1 MDFHSFS
8 RRTLQGLCKKNK
20 IPANMTNV
28 AMAEALEN
36 LPTVDGMDEIQD
48 FMTPMKKAVA
58 TPKPT
63 TNALRSSARI
73 SARKTSAPVQG
84 QSVRTTRRTA
94 MKKVEN
100 IGLSVTPHP
109 STDLMMIKKLEDSMI
124 DAPKQLEEIGEVV
137 NSDVLEIDSVIR
149 KSPIRV
155 TDDNPAESCLSTISI
170 EDGPNDSVVVDQPSF
185 DIPCS
190 ESIDIVI
197 GDALSVK
204 TIVGDVIAE
213 VQVAVDNAIADT
225 ATLVVAEEATIEEAN
240 VNDVFSKEAS
250 EDAVV
255 EVPIDNAIAD
265 TATIIVAE
273 EATVEEANVNDAFT
287 KEASED
293 AVVEVAVDNAIADTA
308 TIIVAEEATV
318 EEANVND
325 AFTNN
330 AIADTATIV
339 VAEQATVEEANVND
353 AFTKEASED
362 AVVEVSVD
370 NVIAADTA
378 TIVVAEEAT
387 VEEANIN
394 DAFTKE
400 ATEDVVV
407 DNASMETII
416 DAPLVS
422 DGHVTLVDEI
432 AGEISLLSINN
443 DAESFVK
450 VDSGEEVSRVDFIIV
465 PKEPKTSA
473 ITTTQHFQIL
483 EENSQQS
490 TVTKVNE
497 AVATVPVVGKEND
510 AALQGRT
517 ENMVTLNKVNPKDMS
532 MRKLKSELKAKLAMI
547 DDGNDVA
554 KRCALTP
561 VKENMQKSSV

>member
-1 MDFHSFS
+1 
-8 RRTLQGLCKKNK
+8 
-20 IPANMTNV
+20 
-28 AMAEALEN
+28 
-36 LPTVDGMDEIQD
+36 MDEIQN

-73 SARKTSAPVQG
+73 SARKISVPVQG

-100 IGLSVTPHP
+100 IGLSVTTRRTPI
-109 STDLMMIKKLEDSMI
+109 DLMMIKKLEDSMI

-137 NSDVLEIDSVIR
+137 NSDVLEIDSVNG
-149 KSPIRV
+149 KSPIIV
-155 TDDNPAESCLSTISI
+155 TDYNPAESCLSTISI
-170 EDGPNDSVVVDQPSF
+170 EDGPNDSVADQPSF
-185 DIPCS
+185 DIPYS

-213 VQVAVDNAIADT
+213 DTTTIVVAEEATVEEANVNYAFTKEVSKDAVVEVVVDNANSDT
-225 ATLVVAEEATIEEAN
+225 TTIVVAEEATIEEAN
-240 VNDVFSKEAS
+240 VNDAFTKEAS
-250 EDAVV
+250 KDVVV
-255 EVPIDNAIAD
+255 EVAIDNAIAD
-265 TATIIVAE
+265 TTTIVVAE
-273 EATVEEANVNDAFT
+273 EVTIEEATIEEANVNDALT
-287 KEASED
+287 KEVSED
-293 AVVEVAVDNAIADTA
+293 VVDNAIADTA

-325 AFTNN
+325 A
-330 AIADTATIV
+330 V
-339 VAEQATVEEANVND
+339 
-353 AFTKEASED
+353 TKEANED
-362 AVVEVSVD
+362 VVVEVSVD
-370 NVIAADTA
+370 NTIADTP
-378 TIVVAEEAT
+378 TIVVAKEVT
-387 VEEANIN
+387 FEEANIN
-394 DAFTKE
+394 DAVTKE
-400 ATEDVVV
+400 ATEDAVV
-407 DNASMETII
+407 DNASMETIV
-416 DAPLVS
+416 DDPLVS
-422 DGHVTLVDEI
+422 DGHACHIVDEI
-432 AGEISLLSINN
+432 VGEISLLSINN

-450 VDSGEEVSRVDFIIV
+450 VDFGEEVSRVDCGVKIDSIIV
-465 PKEPKTSA
+465 PKEPKTFA

-483 EENSQQS
+483 EKNSQQS

-497 AVATVPVVGKEND
+497 AVVTATIVGKEND

-517 ENMVTLNKVNPKDMS
+517 ENIVTLNKVNPKDMS

-554 KRCALTP
+554 TRCALTP